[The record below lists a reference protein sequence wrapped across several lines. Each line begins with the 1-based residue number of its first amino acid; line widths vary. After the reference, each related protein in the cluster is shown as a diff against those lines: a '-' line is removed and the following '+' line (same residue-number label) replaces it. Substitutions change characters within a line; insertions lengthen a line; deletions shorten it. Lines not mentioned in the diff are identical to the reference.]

1 MDRFIHLRLLF
12 TIVKESTTRIL
23 AGINEIVIWSA
34 AYPISDLVG
43 KGELI
48 LGEV

>member
-1 MDRFIHLRLLF
+1 MDRFINLGLLL
-12 TIVKESTTRIL
+12 TVVKESTTRIL
-23 AGINEIVIWSA
+23 GGNNEIVIWSA
-34 AYPISDLVG
+34 AYPISDLFG